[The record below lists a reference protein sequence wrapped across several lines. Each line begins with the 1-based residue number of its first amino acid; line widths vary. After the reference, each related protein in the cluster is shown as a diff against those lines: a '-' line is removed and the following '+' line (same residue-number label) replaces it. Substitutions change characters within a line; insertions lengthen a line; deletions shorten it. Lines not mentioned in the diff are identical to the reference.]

1 MTNSLPIKDIPQ
13 NLGVLN
19 IVKIFCFLI
28 PFLLI
33 FCILCFSIFTNN
45 ILKGLVFL
53 SGIVVVSF
61 LNMILKNILRTKSE
75 TRSPYCN
82 FFPTPFSVF
91 NASDIYISPSTNA
104 TLISFIATYLLVPL
118 YVVSKQYNLFLMIL
132 FVLLFLINSISEW
145 MEGCVTLFS
154 IALGLF
160 TGILFGYLFYL
171 IVKLKDDE
179 KLKVSYFLDIKSN
192 RSFCRADR
200 KKNYKCV
207 IKQQS

>member
-1 MTNSLPIKDIPQ
+1 MTGAKVRIKDIPQ

-53 SGIVVVSF
+53 SGIVIVSF
-61 LNMILKNILRTKSE
+61 FNMIFKNILRTKGGGK
-75 TRSPYCN
+75 SPYCN

-91 NASDIYISPSTNA
+91 NAADIYVSPSTNA
-104 TLISFIATYLLVPL
+104 TLISFIATYLLLPL
-118 YVVSKQYNLFLMIL
+118 YVVSKQYNMFLMIL
-132 FVLLFLINSISEW
+132 FVLLFLINSISELL
-145 MEGCVTLFS
+145 ESCVTLFS

-160 TGILFGYLFYL
+160 SGILFGCLFYL
-171 IVKLKDDE
+171 LVKSKDDE
-179 KLKVSYFLDIKSN
+179 KLNVSYFLAIKSN
-192 RSFCRADR
+192 RSFCKSD
-200 KKNYKCV
+200 KKK
-207 IKQQS
+207 KL